1 MKLSKLKWG
10 HIVLIASIIALFTAL
25 HLHREWNVAGAFG
38 FPFDDAWIH
47 CQFAR
52 NLASGN
58 GMSFNPGVPM
68 SGSTAPLWT
77 IILAA
82 SYLVVPNFIVSA
94 KGISLVLYV
103 LSCILVFK
111 MLIFVLDD
119 VRYALLGAVMTAMI
133 SRLMFCALSGM
144 EVMLSVFLTLAGIY
158 LYLLYRRERGLRHYA
173 STAIFALA
181 SLARPE
187 SMVLPFF
194 ALLDSF
200 VLGRIEKTE
209 TLRRF
214 GARAAAHLLLFF
226 ALMTPY
232 FLFNYSVTGDPFPS
246 TFAAK
251 RSGGLIVWLQGGGGD
266 WLQGGGVDELWR
278 SLFFYPQVY
287 LSGALNVAFKH
298 SIPLYWLMFPGAL
311 RIVLDSLKARTER
324 KALII
329 PLTFLLCP
337 ISMGIFAP
345 SKVVLIWLP
354 RYLGNMAPLFVVM
367 GVVGLDWCMRF
378 FRSVLEEFWV
388 RPEIARRTMK
398 AVITAIVV
406 TLLVGLSSEEYAN
419 SGFYAR
425 AVQNINDMQVR
436 IGRWMKDN
444 TPPHAVLA
452 TQDIGAI
459 AFFSER
465 NIIDLSGLVTPEA
478 LSYYGRT
485 RNYLFQYVS
494 LKKPDYVIF
503 YPAWYPDLPSHHELI
518 HLFDATLEINAIC
531 GQPMMAVYKTVWA
544 EERETERRASGRTAK
559 N

>member
-1 MKLSKLKWG
+1 MTPSKLKKG
-10 HIVLIASIIALFTAL
+10 HIGLIVFIIALFTAL

-58 GMSFNPGVPM
+58 GMSYNPGVPM

-77 IILAA
+77 LILAA

-94 KGISLVLYV
+94 KVISLVLYL
-103 LSCILVFK
+103 LSCILVYK
-111 MLIFVLDD
+111 MLIFILDD

-158 LYLLYRRERGLRHYA
+158 LHLLYRREGGLKHYA
-173 STAIFALA
+173 STAVFALA

-209 TLRRF
+209 SLRRF
-214 GARAAAHLLLFF
+214 GARAAAHLLLFL

-232 FLFNYSVTGDPFPS
+232 FLFNYSVTGKPFPS

-251 RSGGLIVWLQGGGGD
+251 CSGGLIVWLQDGGI
-266 WLQGGGVDELWR
+266 DELWR
-278 SLFFYPQVY
+278 TLSLYPQVY
-287 LSGALNVAFKH
+287 LSGALDVAFKH
-298 SIPLYWLMFPGAL
+298 NIPLYWLMFPGAL
-311 RIVLDSLKARTER
+311 RIVLESLKARTER

-329 PLTFLLCP
+329 PLTFLLYP
-337 ISMGIFAP
+337 IFMGIFSP
-345 SKVVLIWLP
+345 SKVVLVWLP

-367 GVVGLDWCMRF
+367 GIVGLDWCMLF

-388 RPEIARRTMK
+388 RPETARRTSK
-398 AVITAIVV
+398 AVIAAIVV
-406 TLLVGLSSEEYAN
+406 TLLVGLSSEEYDN
-419 SGFYAR
+419 SCFYAR

-444 TPPHAVLA
+444 TPPDAVLA

-465 NIIDLSGLVTPEA
+465 KIIDLAGLVTPEA
-478 LSYYGRT
+478 LSYYGRKS
-485 RNYLFQYVS
+485 QYVS

-503 YPAWYPDLPSHHELI
+503 YPAWHPDLPLHHELI
-518 HLFDATLEINAIC
+518 HLFDVTLEINAIC
-531 GQPMMAVYKTVWA
+531 GEPLMTVYKTVWA
-544 EERETERRASGRTAK
+544 EEREQERRAAGRTPR